1 VALQKTGFRLE
12 FIPMKIGAGMTSIMK
27 TVLYGWTLIQG
38 GAEMEIKAIGVV
50 GAGQMGSGIAE
61 VALTSG
67 FHVLM
72 RDVSTEAVEKGRLR
86 IVTDFDKRIQK
97 EKMTAPEKEAILQRL
112 STTLELEDFGNCDF
126 VIEAAVENIPL
137 KWDIFRK
144 LDEVTRK
151 EAILASNTSSISITR
166 IASVTQRSD
175 RVIGMHFFNPAPVM
189 KLLEIVRG
197 LVTSDET
204 FRITRDLS
212 LKMGK
217 TPLEANDFPGF
228 ISSRL
233 IFSYMNEA
241 VYTLYEGLGKA
252 EDIDAIMKMG
262 ANHPMGPLELADLV
276 GLDTCLS
283 VMNVLQEAFG
293 DKYRPCPLLT
303 KYVEAGYLGRKTGK
317 GFYTYGERR

>member
-1 VALQKTGFRLE
+1 
-12 FIPMKIGAGMTSIMK
+12 M
-27 TVLYGWTLIQG
+27 
-38 GAEMEIKAIGVV
+38 EMEIKKIGVV

-61 VALTSG
+61 VALNSG
-67 FHVLM
+67 FDVLM
-72 RDVSTEAVEKGRLR
+72 RDVTMEAVQKGRLR

-97 EKMTAPEKEAILQRL
+97 GKMADTEKETILQKL
-112 STTLELEDFGNCDF
+112 STTIKLEDLGKCDF

-137 KWDIFRK
+137 KWEIFTK
-144 LDEVTRK
+144 LDEVTPK
-151 EAILASNTSSISITR
+151 ETILASNTSSISITR
-166 IASVTQRSD
+166 IASVTRRPD

-189 KLLEIVRG
+189 KLIEIIRG

-204 FRITRDLS
+204 FRITRELS

-233 IFSYMNEA
+233 IFSFMNEGI
-241 VYTLYEGLGKA
+241 YTLYEGLGRA

-283 VMNVLQEAFG
+283 VMSVLQEAFG

-303 KYVEAGYLGRKTGK
+303 KYVEAGYLGVKTGR
-317 GFYTYGERR
+317 GFYQYGGKK

>member
-1 VALQKTGFRLE
+1 
-12 FIPMKIGAGMTSIMK
+12 
-27 TVLYGWTLIQG
+27 
-38 GAEMEIKAIGVV
+38 MEIKKIGVV

-61 VALTSG
+61 VALASG
-67 FHVLM
+67 FDVLM
-72 RDVSTEAVEKGRLR
+72 RDVTMEAVQRGRLR

-97 EKMTAPEKEAILQRL
+97 GKMADTEKETILQRL
-112 STTLELEDFGNCDF
+112 STTIKLEDLGKCDF

-137 KWDIFRK
+137 KWEIFTK
-144 LDEVTRK
+144 LDEVTQK
-151 EAILASNTSSISITR
+151 EAVLASNTSSISITR
-166 IASVTQRSD
+166 IASATQRPD

-189 KLLEIVRG
+189 KLIEIIRG

-204 FRITRDLS
+204 FRITRELS

-233 IFSYMNEA
+233 IFSFMNEGIT
-241 VYTLYEGLGKA
+241 TLYEGLGRA

-283 VMNVLQEAFG
+283 VMSVLQEAFG

-303 KYVEAGYLGRKTGK
+303 KYVEAGYLGVKTGR
-317 GFYTYGERR
+317 GFYQYGGKK

>member
-1 VALQKTGFRLE
+1 MENILKIPRTGYRLRNRCK
-12 FIPMKIGAGMTSIMK
+12 FVKGGM
-27 TVLYGWTLIQG
+27 
-38 GAEMEIKAIGVV
+38 EMEIKMIGIV

-67 FHVLM
+67 LDIMM
-72 RDVSTEAVEKGRLR
+72 RDVTMEAVQRGRLR

-97 EKMTAPEKEAILQRL
+97 GKMTEAEKGTILQRL
-112 STTLELEDFGNCDF
+112 STTIKLEDLEKCDV

-137 KWDIFRK
+137 KWEIFTK
-144 LDEVTRK
+144 LDEVTQK

-166 IASVTQRSD
+166 IASATQRPD

-189 KLLEIVRG
+189 KLIEIIRG

-204 FRITRDLS
+204 FRITRELS

-233 IFSYMNEA
+233 IFSFMNEGIT
-241 VYTLYEGLGKA
+241 TLYEGLGRA

-276 GLDTCLS
+276 GLDTVLS
-283 VMNVLQEAFG
+283 VMSVLQEAFG

-303 KYVEAGYLGRKTGK
+303 KYVEAGYLGVKTGR
-317 GFYTYGERR
+317 GFYQYGGKK

>member
-1 VALQKTGFRLE
+1 
-12 FIPMKIGAGMTSIMK
+12 M
-27 TVLYGWTLIQG
+27 
-38 GAEMEIKAIGVV
+38 EMEIKMIGIV

-67 FHVLM
+67 LDVMM
-72 RDVSTEAVEKGRLR
+72 RDVTMEAVQRGRLR

-97 EKMTAPEKEAILQRL
+97 GKMTEAEKGTILQRL
-112 STTLELEDFGNCDF
+112 STTIKLEDLGKCDV

-137 KWDIFRK
+137 KWEIFTK
-144 LDEVTRK
+144 LDEVTQK

-166 IASVTQRSD
+166 IASATQRPD

-189 KLLEIVRG
+189 KLIEIIRG

-204 FRITRDLS
+204 FRITRELS

-233 IFSYMNEA
+233 IFSFMNEGIT
-241 VYTLYEGLGKA
+241 TLYEGLGRA

-276 GLDTCLS
+276 GLDTVLS
-283 VMNVLQEAFG
+283 VMSVLQEAFG

-303 KYVEAGYLGRKTGK
+303 KYVEAGYLGVKTGR
-317 GFYTYGERR
+317 GFYQYGGKK

>member
-1 VALQKTGFRLE
+1 
-12 FIPMKIGAGMTSIMK
+12 MK
-27 TVLYGWTLIQG
+27 
-38 GAEMEIKAIGVV
+38 MEIKMIGVV

-72 RDVSTEAVEKGRLR
+72 RDVTTEAIEKGRTR
-86 IVTDFDKRIQK
+86 IVSDFDRRIQK
-97 EKMTAPEKEAILQRL
+97 EKMAAPEKEAILQRL
-112 STTLELEDFGNCDF
+112 STTLKLDDFGNCDF
-126 VIEAAVENIPL
+126 IIEAAVENFSL
-137 KWDIFRK
+137 KWDVFRK

-166 IASVTQRSD
+166 IASITKRPD

-189 KLLEIVRG
+189 KLMEIIKG

-303 KYVEAGYLGRKTGK
+303 KYVEAGYLGVKTGR
-317 GFYTYGERR
+317 GFYSYGGKK